1 MASLPSVPRPVYNE
15 LYDRNMTAWLLNT
28 QQNIVQGTRR
38 NYHSHDKNI
47 CWTVVT
53 EPMALQERFVN
64 YTQGLVTWLGEYVD
78 IDFVI
83 FLKWLMSPIII
94 TFVILPL

>member
-47 CWTVVT
+47 CWTAD
-53 EPMALQERFVN
+53 ESH
-64 YTQGLVTWLGEYVD
+64 Y
-78 IDFVI
+78 
-83 FLKWLMSPIII
+83 
-94 TFVILPL
+94 